1 LCSVLTNVF
10 INSVLSKSR
19 IKIQSMKKFFLISLL
34 ISSLFSFSNAQFSRI
49 GGGIALS
56 SGFPFHNMQYEENKS
71 GIIALS
77 FKGIFELKAPLEI
90 SPSFTIFY
98 PHITQLLSSKTT
110 VTTFMFD
117 INGHYVFS
125 HLEKFEPYGLAGLN
139 MLFAQKKESTGL
151 TVFKESD
158 NPIGINL
165 GIGTYLKLTDKLEFF
180 GEVKYIF
187 SKYDQFMANGGIL
200 LEIDWLKKKG

>member
-1 LCSVLTNVF
+1 MV
-10 INSVLSKSR
+10 INSVLLKSR
-19 IKIQSMKKFFLISLL
+19 IKIQSMKKFFFIYLL
-34 ISSLFSFSNAQFSRI
+34 LSSAFSFINAQFTSL
-49 GGGIALS
+49 GGGVALS
-56 SGFPFHNMQYEENKS
+56 SGFPFHNMKFDENKS

-77 FKGIFELKAPLEI
+77 VKGIYQIKDPLHI
-90 SPSFTIFY
+90 SPSVTIFY
-98 PHITQLLSSKTT
+98 PHTTQLQSSKTT

-117 INGHYVFS
+117 INGHYVFNR
-125 HLEKFEPYGLAGLN
+125 LERFESYGIAGLN
-139 MLFAQKKESTGL
+139 MLFASKKEATGM

-165 GIGTYLKLTDKLEFF
+165 GIGTYFKMSDKFDFF

-200 LEIDWLKKKG
+200 FKIDWTKKNGKQGI

>member
-1 LCSVLTNVF
+1 
-10 INSVLSKSR
+10 
-19 IKIQSMKKFFLISLL
+19 MKKFLFISLL
-34 ISSLFSFSNAQFSRI
+34 MSFVSSLANAQFSGI

-71 GIIALS
+71 GVIALS
-77 FKGIFELKAPLEI
+77 FKGIYELKDPLDI
-90 SPSFTIFY
+90 SPSITIFY

-125 HLEKFEPYGLAGLN
+125 HLEKFKPYGIAGLN
-139 MLFAQKKESTGL
+139 MLFAQKKEATGL

-158 NPIGINL
+158 NPVGINL
-165 GIGTYLKLTDKLEFF
+165 GIGTYLKLTDKLDFF

-200 LEIDWLKKKG
+200 LKIDWMKKKG